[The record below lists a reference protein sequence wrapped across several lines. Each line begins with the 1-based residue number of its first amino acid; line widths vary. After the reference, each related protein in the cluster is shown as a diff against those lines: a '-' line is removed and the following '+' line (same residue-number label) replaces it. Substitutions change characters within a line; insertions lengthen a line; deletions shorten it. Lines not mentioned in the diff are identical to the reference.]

1 MQNLFNKIIK
11 ISIYLLVFL
20 LPLFW
25 LPFTFEAFEF
35 NKQYLLFFLVS
46 LAFFAWIA
54 KMALVDKEIKFKR
67 TPLDIPVLAFLFLAV
82 ISTIFSVD
90 RISSL
95 FGFFGRFSDGLI
107 GLLSLGVLYFLIT
120 NNTQINIDKNTDKHR
135 LSVSGMLKAFL
146 WSSLFVILFSY
157 LSIFGIWSKFQSFT
171 GLNLPSVMLQRTFNS
186 VSGSLEGLT
195 MFLAVVVV
203 LLVGIVLSKRNSLI
217 PNTLYSILLAAA
229 LGLILIID
237 FKAAWI
243 ILGLTMFLFTFI
255 ALWKRIFS
263 ENINKLLL
271 PIFLIIVAAVF
282 LFINASN
289 FQFSIFNFQLPQE
302 QVLDQRNSWQM
313 AFRAATDNV
322 KNGFLGSG
330 LGTFSYDFSKFKPLE
345 FNQTWLW
352 QIRFDR
358 AGSHIAEILGTTGFL
373 GILSYLFLIGFFL
386 IVSWWFLSSKLKTQ
400 SKNSP
405 ITDYQLPLL
414 TAFFALLIGQFVYY
428 QNSTLAFIFWLF
440 LGLSVVNWQRDLG
453 ELKYSF
459 KDFPEMGL
467 VFSILL
473 IIIVLG
479 FFGTYFSGA
488 RFYIADQYYQKAV
501 WIYVGQIPDLNTR
514 IQNLEKSVN
523 LNPWRIEYRIAKAR
537 IYLEDALNEM
547 RKPIAE
553 QDSIKIQNR
562 VAEAIDEARIA
573 TSISPNRVIAWERRG
588 MIYRDIREMATG
600 ATQWG
605 INSFEKAIALE
616 PTNPVLHTE
625 LGKLLALDTPEKAK
639 IEFEKAIE
647 LKPDYLEAQ
656 IQIALMLEQE
666 NNLPE
671 AVRKLEDLV
680 NLYPVNIDLLF
691 QLGRLYYNNNQV
703 DEAILKFQQ
712 VVDLVPNHSNAHY
725 SLGMAYSAKGEI
737 EKAIKE
743 FERVLE
749 LNPGNEDV
757 IQKLEKL
764 KKSK

>member
-1 MQNLFNKIIK
+1 M
-11 ISIYLLVFL
+11 VF
-20 LPLFW
+20 
-25 LPFTFEAFEF
+25 
-35 NKQYLLFFLVS
+35 
-46 LAFFAWIA
+46 
-54 KMALVDKEIKFKR
+54 KFK
-67 TPLDIPVLAFLFLAV
+67 A
-82 ISTIFSVD
+82 
-90 RISSL
+90 
-95 FGFFGRFSDGLI
+95 
-107 GLLSLGVLYFLIT
+107 
-120 NNTQINIDKNTDKHR
+120 KN
-135 LSVSGMLKAFL
+135 S
-146 WSSLFVILFSY
+146 
-157 LSIFGIWSKFQSFT
+157 
-171 GLNLPSVMLQRTFNS
+171 
-186 VSGSLEGLT
+186 
-195 MFLAVVVV
+195 
-203 LLVGIVLSKRNSLI
+203 
-217 PNTLYSILLAAA
+217 
-229 LGLILIID
+229 
-237 FKAAWI
+237 
-243 ILGLTMFLFTFI
+243 
-255 ALWKRIFS
+255 
-263 ENINKLLL
+263 
-271 PIFLIIVAAVF
+271 
-282 LFINASN
+282 
-289 FQFSIFNFQLPQE
+289 
-302 QVLDQRNSWQM
+302 
-313 AFRAATDNV
+313 
-322 KNGFLGSG
+322 
-330 LGTFSYDFSKFKPLE
+330 
-345 FNQTWLW
+345 
-352 QIRFDR
+352 
-358 AGSHIAEILGTTGFL
+358 
-373 GILSYLFLIGFFL
+373 
-386 IVSWWFLSSKLKTQ
+386 
-400 SKNSP
+400 SKNSQ
-405 ITDYQLPLL
+405 ITNYQLPLL

>member
-20 LPLFW
+20 LPLFF
-25 LPFTFEAFEF
+25 LPFSFEPFEF

-46 LAFFAWIA
+46 IAFLAWLARMVIC
-54 KMALVDKEIKFKR
+54 DKEIKFKR
-67 TPLDIPVLAFLFLAV
+67 TPLNIPVLIFLGVAIL
-82 ISTIFSVD
+82 STIFSVD
-90 RISSL
+90 KISSL
-95 FGFFGRFSDGLI
+95 FGFYGRFSDGLI

-120 NNTQINIDKNTDKHR
+120 NNVGIVNNGSRTSIISLNS
-135 LSVSGMLKAFL
+135 LLKIFL
-146 WSSLFVILFSY
+146 WSSFFVILISYFS
-157 LSIFGIWSKFQSFT
+157 LFGIWARIQSLT
-171 GLNLPSVMLQRTFNS
+171 GLKLPQVMMQRIFNP
-186 VSGSLEGLT
+186 VSGSMEGLAI
-195 MFLAVVVV
+195 FLSALAVLIVSQICFLKWRFKQLSYW
-203 LLVGIVLSKRNSLI
+203 LLLI
-217 PNTLYSILLAAA
+217 AA
-229 LGLILIID
+229 LGLLLIID
-237 FKAAWI
+237 FTAAWI
-243 ILGLTMFLFTFI
+243 VLGATLFLFIFI
-255 ALWKRIFS
+255 ALGKRIFS

-712 VVDLVPNHSNAHY
+712 VVNLIPNHSNALY
-725 SLGMAYSAKGEI
+725 SLGIAWQKKGQKEEALKMF
-737 EKAIKE
+737 EK
-743 FERVLE
+743 VLE
-749 LNPGNEDV
+749 LNPGNQDV
-757 IQKLEKL
+757 IAKIEEL
-764 KKSK
+764 KK

>member
-282 LFINASN
+282 LFI
-289 FQFSIFNFQLPQE
+289 
-302 QVLDQRNSWQM
+302 
-313 AFRAATDNV
+313 
-322 KNGFLGSG
+322 K
-330 LGTFSYDFSKFKPLE
+330 
-345 FNQTWLW
+345 
-352 QIRFDR
+352 
-358 AGSHIAEILGTTGFL
+358 
-373 GILSYLFLIGFFL
+373 
-386 IVSWWFLSSKLKTQ
+386 
-400 SKNSP
+400 
-405 ITDYQLPLL
+405 
-414 TAFFALLIGQFVYY
+414 
-428 QNSTLAFIFWLF
+428 
-440 LGLSVVNWQRDLG
+440 
-453 ELKYSF
+453 
-459 KDFPEMGL
+459 
-467 VFSILL
+467 VF
-473 IIIVLG
+473 
-479 FFGTYFSGA
+479 
-488 RFYIADQYYQKAV
+488 
-501 WIYVGQIPDLNTR
+501 
-514 IQNLEKSVN
+514 
-523 LNPWRIEYRIAKAR
+523 
-537 IYLEDALNEM
+537 
-547 RKPIAE
+547 
-553 QDSIKIQNR
+553 
-562 VAEAIDEARIA
+562 
-573 TSISPNRVIAWERRG
+573 
-588 MIYRDIREMATG
+588 
-600 ATQWG
+600 
-605 INSFEKAIALE
+605 
-616 PTNPVLHTE
+616 
-625 LGKLLALDTPEKAK
+625 
-639 IEFEKAIE
+639 
-647 LKPDYLEAQ
+647 
-656 IQIALMLEQE
+656 
-666 NNLPE
+666 
-671 AVRKLEDLV
+671 
-680 NLYPVNIDLLF
+680 
-691 QLGRLYYNNNQV
+691 
-703 DEAILKFQQ
+703 
-712 VVDLVPNHSNAHY
+712 
-725 SLGMAYSAKGEI
+725 
-737 EKAIKE
+737 
-743 FERVLE
+743 
-749 LNPGNEDV
+749 
-757 IQKLEKL
+757 
-764 KKSK
+764 